1 MLIDPPLQAILEAIN
16 DGAPAASQESET
28 LDFKQEDRHGD
39 KATLNTLTHASICF
53 ANALGGRVV
62 LGVVDKLAGPDAFVG
77 TSLSVDA
84 VKRRIWETSDPGLT
98 VDVADAEFRGIRLLV
113 VRVPESSQI
122 HADSSGRAPR
132 RIVTEC
138 RNMTPQEQERLRED
152 RRGVDW
158 SVRPTKRESAEVSSR
173 AVEVA
178 LENLARHRDPE
189 RRALARLAPSDLLG
203 QLGAIRTDGRLTN
216 AGETLFCPTSD
227 GSDRLVYVYKET
239 PGGEPIDVQRFDG
252 PLVEAFESV
261 PTLVQA
267 RRRLEPITL
276 STGQQIQIEDF
287 PHLAVREALSNA
299 VLHRDYKLDGPVQ
312 VVHSP
317 ESFEVTSPGP
327 LVAGVTNAN
336 ILTHESKPRNAA
348 LAKAGRMLGMAEEV
362 GAGVDRMYRE
372 LLSSGKDVPVIDAE
386 IDRVRVTFI
395 GRSRSARVPAY
406 VAQLPKAEREDV
418 DTLLVLTTLCE
429 QRTVDASVLAP
440 LLQKPPHS
448 AQIALERLAGDSV
461 AMLEPT
467 RGTVRRSQPKYRLR
481 EEALQALGPAV
492 GYHHRR
498 AIDEFDRK
506 AIAHVREYGRI
517 TNKTVR
523 NIFTVDVYRART
535 ILADL
540 VNRGVLVKTSEAER
554 GPGVE
559 YGPGP
564 KFPATTRS
572 RRSRTKKETT

>member
-1 MLIDPPLQAILEAIN
+1 LPTDESVHAALEAIYA
-16 DGAPAASQESET
+16 GAQAASQESET
-28 LDFKQEDRHGD
+28 LDFKQDDRNGD
-39 KATLNTLTHASICF
+39 KATLNTVTHASICF

-62 LGVVDKLAGPDAFVG
+62 LGVADKLRGPDAFLG
-77 TSLSVDA
+77 TSLSMDA
-84 VKRRIWETSDPGLT
+84 IKQRVWETSNPGLT
-98 VDVADAEFRGIRLLV
+98 VDVDDAEFGGARLIV

-132 RIVTEC
+132 RVATAC

-158 SVRPTKRESAEVSSR
+158 SVRPGKREPAEVSAR
-173 AVEVA
+173 AVEIA

-189 RRALARLAPSDLLG
+189 RRALARLAPADLLR
-203 QLGAIRTDGRLTN
+203 QLGAISADGRLTN
-216 AGETLFCPTSD
+216 AGETLFCPTRD
-227 GSDRLVYVYKET
+227 GSDRLVYIYRET
-239 PGGEPIDVQRFDG
+239 PGGEPVDVQRFDG
-252 PLVEAFESV
+252 PLVEAFERV

-299 VLHRDYKLDGPVQ
+299 VLHRDYKIGGPVQ

-317 ESFEVTSPGP
+317 EAFEVTSPGP
-327 LVAGVTNAN
+327 LVAGVTDSN

-372 LLSSGKDVPVIDAE
+372 LLSSGKDVPVIEAE
-386 IDRVRVTFI
+386 IDRVRITFI
-395 GRSRSARVPAY
+395 GRSRSARIPAY
-406 VAQLPKAEREDV
+406 VAQLPKADREDV
-418 DTLLVLTTLCE
+418 DTLLVFTALCE
-429 QRTVDASVLAP
+429 QRTVDAETLAP
-440 LLQKPPHS
+440 RLQKSPHS
-448 AQIALERLAGDSV
+448 AQIVLERLAGESV
-461 AMLEPT
+461 AMIEPT
-467 RGTVRRSQPKYRLR
+467 RGTVRRSRPKYRLR

-492 GYHHRR
+492 AYHHRR
-498 AIDEFDRK
+498 SIDEFDRK
-506 AIAHVREYGRI
+506 VIAHVREYDRI
-517 TNKTVR
+517 TNKTAR
-523 NIFTVDVYRART
+523 NIFTVDVQRAKA

-540 VNRGVLVKTSEAER
+540 VKREVLVKTSEAER

-564 KFPATTRS
+564 KFPVTKRR
-572 RRSRTKKETT
+572 RRSPKKKEAP

>member
-1 MLIDPPLQAILEAIN
+1 MLIDQPLQAALKAIC
-16 DGAPAASQESET
+16 DGASAASHESET
-28 LDFKQEDRHGD
+28 LDFKQDDRTGD
-39 KATLNTLTHASICF
+39 KATLNTVTHASICF

-62 LGVVDKLAGPDAFVG
+62 LGVADKLGGPEAFVG
-77 TSLSVDA
+77 TKLSVDA
-84 VKRRIWETSDPGLT
+84 VKQRIWETSEPGLT
-98 VDVADAEFRGIRLLV
+98 VDVEDAEFRGTRLLI

-132 RIVTEC
+132 RIATQC

-158 SVRPTKRESAEVSSR
+158 SVRPSPREPGDVSSR
-173 AVEVA
+173 AVEIA
-178 LENLARHRDPE
+178 LENLGRHRDPE
-189 RRALARLAPSDLLG
+189 RRALARLAPADLLS
-203 QLGAIRTDGRLTN
+203 QLGAIRTDGRLTC
-216 AGETLFCPTSD
+216 AGETLFCPASD
-227 GSDRLVYVYKET
+227 GSDRLVYIYKET
-239 PGGEPIDVQRFDG
+239 PGGEPVDVQRFDG
-252 PLVEAFESV
+252 PLIEAFESV

-299 VLHRDYKLDGPVQ
+299 VLHRDYNLEGPVQ

-317 ESFEVTSPGP
+317 EAFEVTSPGP
-327 LVAGVTNAN
+327 LVAGVTDSN

-348 LAKAGRMLGMAEEV
+348 LAKAGRILGMAEEV

-372 LLSSGKDVPVIDAE
+372 LLSSGKDVPVIDAA
-386 IDRVRVTFI
+386 IDRVRVTFV
-395 GRSRSARVPAY
+395 GRSRSARIPAY

-418 DTLLVLTTLCE
+418 DTLLVLTALCE
-429 QRTVDASVLAP
+429 QRTVDASTLAP
-440 LLQKPPHS
+440 RLQKPPHS
-448 AQIALERLAGDSV
+448 AQIVLERLAGEAV
-461 AMLEPT
+461 AMIEPT
-467 RGTVRRSQPKYRLR
+467 RGTVRRAEPRYRLR

-498 AIDEFDRK
+498 SIDEFDRK
-506 AIAHVREYGRI
+506 IVAHVREYDRV

-523 NIFTVDVYRART
+523 NIFTVDVQRAKA
-535 ILADL
+535 ILTDL
-540 VNRGVLVKTSEAER
+540 VKREVLVKTSEAER

-559 YGPGP
+559 YGPGA
-564 KFPATTRS
+564 KFPATKRR
-572 RRSRTKKETT
+572 RRSPNVGDS

>member
-1 MLIDPPLQAILEAIN
+1 VAE
-16 DGAPAASQESET
+16 
-28 LDFKQEDRHGD
+28 
-39 KATLNTLTHASICF
+39 
-53 ANALGGRVV
+53 
-62 LGVVDKLAGPDAFVG
+62 KLAGREAFVG
-77 TSLSVDA
+77 TEVSVDA
-84 VKRRIWETSDPGLT
+84 VKQRIWETSEPGLT
-98 VDVADAEFRGIRLLV
+98 VDVDEVDFKGARLIV

-122 HADSSGRAPR
+122 HADSSGRAPK
-132 RIVTEC
+132 RIATEC

-158 SVRPTKRESAEVSSR
+158 SVRPTKRDPAEVSSR
-173 AVEVA
+173 AVEIA

-189 RRALARLAPSDLLG
+189 RRALARLAPADLLS

-216 AGETLFCPTSD
+216 AGETLFCPAPD
-227 GSDRLVYVYKET
+227 GSDRLVYIYKET
-239 PGGEPIDVQRFDG
+239 PGGEPVDVQRFNG
-252 PLVEAFESV
+252 PLVEAFENA

-299 VLHRDYKLDGPVQ
+299 VLHRDYNLDGPVQ

-317 ESFEVTSPGP
+317 EAFEVTSPGP
-327 LVAGVTNAN
+327 LVAGVTNSN

-372 LLSSGKDVPVIDAE
+372 LLSSGKDAPVIDAD

-406 VAQLPKAEREDV
+406 VAQLPQGEREDV
-418 DTLLVLTTLCE
+418 DTLLVLTALCE
-429 QRTVDASVLAP
+429 QRTVDAPTLAAR
-440 LLQKPPHS
+440 LQKPPHS
-448 AQIALERLAGDSV
+448 AQIVLERLAGTTV
-461 AMLEPT
+461 AMIEPT
-467 RGTVRRSQPKYRLR
+467 RGTVRRAHPKYRLR

-492 GYHHRR
+492 AYHHRR
-498 AIDEFDRK
+498 SVDEFDRK
-506 AIAHVREYGRI
+506 AIAHVQEYGRI

-523 NIFTVDVYRART
+523 NIFTVDVQRARA

-540 VNRGVLVKTSEAER
+540 VRREVLVKTSEAER

-564 KFPATTRS
+564 KFPPTRG
-572 RRSRTKKETT
+572 RRAPGPHERT